1 MQPALEERQA
11 DGTARIRRAGQKA
24 RRREGKRFD
33 DELLFA
39 PELCGMLDEL
49 WEPGIAVRLVGVSVS
64 GFSEPEG
71 EQGSLF
77 DVKQVAPLEGD
88 AKPRI
93 QDESKRRGLLAAT
106 DLVKDRFGEGAV
118 RFGHELRNDGNTTG
132 TAAKNPA
139 DYK

>member
-1 MQPALEERQA
+1 YHSLAIGNAAVAGRQVAIERH
-11 DGTARIRRAGQKA
+11 GKAGVLQ
-24 RRREGKRFD
+24 RF
-33 DELLFA
+33 
-39 PELCGMLDEL
+39 CGMLDEL
-49 WEPGIAVRLVGVSVS
+49 WEPGIAVRLIGVSVS

>member
-1 MQPALEERQA
+1 
-11 DGTARIRRAGQKA
+11 
-24 RRREGKRFD
+24 
-33 DELLFA
+33 
-39 PELCGMLDEL
+39 MLDEL
-49 WEPGIAVRLVGVSVS
+49 WEPGIAVRLIGVSVS

-71 EQGSLF
+71 EQDSLF

>member
-1 MQPALEERQA
+1 M
-11 DGTARIRRAGQKA
+11 
-24 RRREGKRFD
+24 
-33 DELLFA
+33 
-39 PELCGMLDEL
+39 
-49 WEPGIAVRLVGVSVS
+49 RLIGVSVS

-77 DVKQVAPLEGD
+77 DITQVAPLEGD

>member
-1 MQPALEERQA
+1 
-11 DGTARIRRAGQKA
+11 
-24 RRREGKRFD
+24 
-33 DELLFA
+33 
-39 PELCGMLDEL
+39 MLDEL
-49 WEPGIAVRLVGVSVS
+49 WEPGIAVRLIGVRVR
-64 GFSEPEG
+64 FSEPEG
-71 EQGSLF
+71 EQDSLF